1 MNDKVTPFKKQKPDY
16 SALLKSELMQAQ
28 PSPDA
33 PTPERYR
40 QLGVDEV
47 DVYENNPRTTEHAE
61 YENIKAAFLT
71 SGIDTVM
78 LQVTRR
84 PGSDRYVLAFGANT
98 RLRIIKDLWAETG
111 DRRFEAVRCIEVPWG
126 GEIWLQTNHLI
137 ENTNRNDMCFW
148 DTAKAFVDLHAR
160 MEAELGVQLPHKE
173 FLEQCKSRGSIIN
186 RTAYVFY
193 SFAVATFQQCRCK
206 KTLNRLVIEQIKP
219 RFSVYETIARL
230 AKTPNESAII
240 SGIEAFDSLCPDRF
254 DIKQLLASTD
264 SAVAESLGMS
274 LVRFSGVLEILKS
287 EPKATWERVLQRLD
301 WREKSPAALPVNAQT
316 DATCA
321 PAAPKPAIH
330 PEAPNTFGEPS
341 RFALRLTAAQAATQP
356 AAFWDM
362 SYPDADRLDA
372 PAQLA
377 TIWQLASFICVESRM
392 PEVLKPLDEGVGFFV
407 EPDPAITNPNARQL
421 WSLLA
426 MLSGQFYPG
435 IYKRMPAS
443 SAWCQMLNGERPDAL
458 SWIESAVETPQSAW
472 GRMIYGYA
480 PYGTPSWINYRERTV
495 AVGATSAA
503 YARLMVACLELLE
516 GAPERFAHI
525 SPSADGAPK
534 VIGNGL
540 KPAVTP

>member
-148 DTAKAFVDLHAR
+148 DTAKAFVDLHAKL
-160 MEAELGVQLPHKE
+160 EAAGDGVAISQRDFIERAGKL
-173 FLEQCKSRGSIIN
+173 GSIVN

-193 SFAVATFQQCRCK
+193 SFAVQMFQDCRCR
-206 KTLNRLVIEQIKP
+206 KTLTKQAVEQIKP
-219 RFSVYETIARL
+219 RFTLYEQIGRLSDTPVERAIA
-230 AKTPNESAII
+230 
-240 SGIEAFDSLCPDRF
+240 SGVETFDAACPERF
-254 DIKQLLASTD
+254 DIKQLLACSD
-264 SAVAESLGMS
+264 AAVAELLGMTPAKLG
-274 LVRFSGVLEILKS
+274 LVLDVLRTEQK
-287 EPKATWERVLQRLD
+287 PTWEKVLQRLAHRD
-301 WREKSPAALPVNAQT
+301 AARAPVALVSHCDAKSVSASVTIP
-316 DATCA
+316 
-321 PAAPKPAIH
+321 
-330 PEAPNTFGEPS
+330 PEPPTTFGEPS
-341 RFALRLTAAQAATQP
+341 RFALRLTTAQAATQP
-356 AAFWDM
+356 TAFWDM
-362 SYPDADRLDA
+362 SYPDADRLDT

-377 TIWQLASFICVESRM
+377 TIWQLATFICVESRM
-392 PEVLKPLDEGVGFFV
+392 PEVLKQLDEGVGFFV
-407 EPDPAITNPNARQL
+407 EPDPAINNPNARQL

-426 MLSGQFYPG
+426 MLSGQFYPE
-435 IYKRMPAS
+435 IYKRIPAS

-480 PYGTPSWINYRERTV
+480 PYGTPSWIDYRERTV
-495 AVGATSAA
+495 AIGATSAA

-516 GAPERFAHI
+516 GAPERFANI
-525 SPSADGAPK
+525 SPAADGAPK